1 MLYERTISMIK
12 LTEKIGKHVTEKIQ
26 E

>member
-1 MLYERTISMIK
+1 MIK
-12 LTEKIGKHVTEKIQ
+12 LTEKIGKHVKEKTW